1 MRALLLVS
9 LLGSLSVCVNAQTV
23 WRCGADARQY
33 TSAPCA
39 EGRAV
44 TVADGRSAD
53 QAAAARQVLVRDK
66 QLARDLAAQRHE
78 LEREQ
83 AVRGSGLIAI
93 KPAFKPAAKP
103 ASKFDSKESKR
114 PSKKRAKPLEAG
126 DTWTSTAPASRRTRG

>member
-1 MRALLLVS
+1 MRALIVVS
-9 LLGSLSVCVNAQTV
+9 LFGSLSVCVNAQTV

-44 TVADGRSAD
+44 TVADARSAD

-66 QLARDLAAQRHE
+66 QLARDLAAQRHK

-93 KPAFKPAAKP
+93 KSAIKPRDKP
-103 ASKFDSKESKR
+103 VSKLDSKESKR